1 MKPTYFVLLFFVIT
15 MFNSALAQQADWA
28 EGSSQHN
35 DGANRE
41 HYNSGAILP
50 WEHFMGDW
58 RDAADAPQGDVAYV
72 VARVVD
78 SDTSKPVRWDV
89 TSLVHEWTDVDSDE
103 KHPNQGFFLRVT
115 DGRGPIMF
123 ASRESTDE
131 TLRPKLQLTGER
143 GTVSLDPVADTYL
156 TKSTYRCQGQ
166 ADELRVSA
174 KPDHLLIRFDL
185 KQAAK
190 VGAISKAALV
200 LQTTKQYGSA
210 SIGVFRCRQGHDEP
224 TTLPAWGIAARYK
237 NDRGI
242 GDDPDVV
249 FATGFERTNWQ
260 NEWTQAEPRER
271 IDTVDVESRFEKFLP
286 LDGKALRSKIAK
298 GSTTALNTLYK
309 FKKQT
314 GSEPEEIYFR
324 YYLRLADNWNQT
336 VEVGKL
342 PGITGTYGN
351 AGWGGRKSNGT
362 NGWSARGLFTK
373 TVPPGNP
380 LAGRTPIGF
389 YCYHADM
396 KSSYGTNWIWSKGY
410 RGYLATNRWYC
421 IEQYC
426 RLNTPGE
433 KNGILRAWVDGHV
446 AFEKTNVR
454 FRRTDKL
461 KIEQIWMNL
470 YHGGTIPSPHDQ
482 HVFIDNVVIAN
493 NYIGPMSSKSTASQA
508 TQKSK

>member
-1 MKPTYFVLLFFVIT
+1 MNPKASILLFFVLTIV
-15 MFNSALAQQADWA
+15 SPARAQQADWA
-28 EGSSQHN
+28 EGSAQYN

-41 HYNSGAILP
+41 EYNRAAVLP

-58 RDAADAPQGDVAYV
+58 RDAKDVPQGDVAFA
-72 VARVVD
+72 VAKVVD
-78 SDTSKPVRWDV
+78 TDTSKPVRWDV
-89 TSLVHEWTDVDSDE
+89 TTLVREWTDANGVGNG

-123 ASRESTDE
+123 ASRESADAAV
-131 TLRPKLQLTGER
+131 RPKLQLTGEK
-143 GTVSLDPVADTYL
+143 GTASLDAVADTYL
-156 TKSTYRCQGQ
+156 TKSTYRSMGQ

-174 KPDHLLIRFDL
+174 EPDHLLIRFDL

-190 VGAISKAALV
+190 VGAISEAALV

-210 SIGVFRCRQGHDEP
+210 SIGVFRCRQGHDVP
-224 TTLPAWGIAARYK
+224 KSSPVLGIAAKYK

-242 GDDPDVV
+242 GDDPDVI

-260 NEWTQAEPRER
+260 DEWTQAEPKDR
-271 IDTVDVESRFEKFLP
+271 IDTVDVDSRFEKFLP

-298 GSTTALNTLYK
+298 GSNTALDTLYK
-309 FKKQT
+309 FEKQT
-314 GSEPEEIYFR
+314 GAEPEQIYFR

-351 AGWGGRKSNGT
+351 AGWGGRKSNGK
-362 NGWSARGLFTK
+362 NGWSARGLFRK
-373 TVPPGNP
+373 TIPAGNP

-396 KSSYGTNWIWSKGY
+396 EGTYGTNWLWRKGY

-421 IEQYC
+421 IDQYC
-426 RLNTPGE
+426 QLNSPGK
-433 KNGILRAWVDGHV
+433 KNGILRSWVDGHP
-446 AFEKTNVR
+446 AFEKTDVR
-454 FRRTDKL
+454 FRLTDKL
-461 KIEQIWMNL
+461 KIEQIWMNV
-470 YHGGTIPSPHDQ
+470 YHGGITPSPHDQ
-482 HVFIDNVVIAN
+482 HVFIDNVVIAKS
-493 NYIGPMSSKSTASQA
+493 YIGPMGSKP
-508 TQKSK
+508 